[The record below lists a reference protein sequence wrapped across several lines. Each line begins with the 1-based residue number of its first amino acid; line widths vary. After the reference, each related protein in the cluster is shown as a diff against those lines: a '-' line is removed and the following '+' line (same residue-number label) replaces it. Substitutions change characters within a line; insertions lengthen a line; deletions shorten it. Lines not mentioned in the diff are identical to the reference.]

1 MKEEVL
7 ALLLVIRIGPPVL
20 LQHEDGVLVGHGVE
34 EVGHE
39 AAYHDV
45 RVTSLATSGWA
56 KRRNASIR

>member
-7 ALLLVIRIGPPVL
+7 ALLLVVRIGSPVL
-20 LQHEDGVLVGHGVE
+20 LRHEDGVLVGNGVE

-39 AAYHDV
+39 TAYRDV

-56 KRRNASIR
+56 KKRNASNR